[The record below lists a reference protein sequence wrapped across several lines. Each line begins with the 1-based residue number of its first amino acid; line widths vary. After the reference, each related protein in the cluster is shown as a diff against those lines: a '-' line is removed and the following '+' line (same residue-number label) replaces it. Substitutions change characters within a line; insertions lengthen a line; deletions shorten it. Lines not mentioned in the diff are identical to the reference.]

1 MSVLP
6 MKRISVIGMRKDRKA
21 ILELIQRSQAVE
33 IDMAPVEKNDGSVY
47 SKIDVSASAQL
58 FTKNADAAA
67 KALEVLNTAAP
78 EKTSLLSS
86 FEGRKEISLEEY
98 AENVKKRES
107 IMRDVQDVLRLEK
120 ELIEAKTEIPRLET
134 QIEALGPWLTLDVP
148 LSYKGTKKTAVFIGT
163 FPDEVNEEA
172 LTARIKE
179 NASDISGV
187 DVNVISSSAEI
198 SSVMIVCMKQDAN
211 AVDNALRHMNFSR
224 PPVSDAVPSKQ
235 KEQYELEIRLCNEK
249 ITALNDELAV
259 YAQKREEIKFIHDYY
274 VMRADKYQVIGD
286 LEQSKRT
293 FVLSGYIPE
302 AAAGSLEQ
310 KISSEYDACV
320 EITDPDESE
329 DVPVLLKNN
338 GFAAPVE
345 GVVESYSMPGKG
357 ELDPTMPVAIFY
369 YFMFGMMLSD
379 FAYGALMTIATA
391 VILKKFRNME
401 PGLKR
406 SMKMFCYCGIGT
418 MFSGILFGSYFGDAP
433 TVIAKEFFGVDFVIK
448 PLYVDPITNSMKVL
462 VFSFAIGIIHLF
474 AGLLINMYQAI
485 RQKRVADAIY
495 DSLFWI
501 FLVGGLIL
509 FGLTTDMVVNMFPG
523 ALTRLPDP
531 VGKVGAL
538 LAIVGAVGILLTG
551 GRESKNPVKR
561 LMKGAYALYGVTSY
575 LSDILS
581 YSRLLALGLATSVIS
596 TVFNS
601 MGQMVSEGLFHSNIF
616 GALIGIILFLVIFLI
631 GHALNMA
638 INALGAYVHANR
650 LQFVE
655 FFGKFYSG
663 GGRKFEPFAVKTKY
677 FKFKED

>member
-6 MKRISVIGMRKDRKA
+6 MKRISVVGMRKDRKA
-21 ILELIQRSQAVE
+21 ILETIQRSQAVE
-33 IDMAPVEKNDGSVY
+33 IDMTPLNRAEGDVY
-47 SKIDVSASAQL
+47 KKIDVSASAQL
-58 FTKNADAAA
+58 FTKNAESAAR
-67 KALEVLNTAAP
+67 ALEVLNSACP

-86 FEGRKEISLEEY
+86 FEGRKQISVDDF
-98 AENVKKRES
+98 AENVKKREKIMHSVQS
-107 IMRDVQDVLRLEK
+107 ILKLEK
-120 ELIEAKTEIPRLET
+120 ELNEAKSEIPRLFT

-148 LSYKGTKKTAVFIGT
+148 LSFKGTKKTAVFIGT
-163 FPDEVNEEA
+163 FPDEVNEEE
-172 LTARIKE
+172 LLSRLKE
-179 NASDISGV
+179 LAPEAEGI
-187 DVNVISSSAEI
+187 DVNIVSASADI
-198 SSVMIVCMKQDAN
+198 SSVMILCMKKDADMI
-211 AVDNALRHMNFSR
+211 DNALRHMSFQR
-224 PPVSDAVPSKQ
+224 PPVSDVVPSKQ
-235 KEQYELEIRLCNEK
+235 KEQY
-249 ITALNDELAV
+249 D
-259 YAQKREEIKFIHDYY
+259 EEIKRCDKRIEEIGQELSKYADKRDDIKFVHDYY
-274 VMRADKYQVIGD
+274 LMRADKYGVIGE
-286 LEQSKRT
+286 LEQSDRT
-293 FVLSGYIPE
+293 FLLSGYVPE
-302 AAAGSLEQ
+302 AFSAALENE
-310 KISSEYDACV
+310 ITSNFDACV
-320 EITDPDESE
+320 EITDPGQNE

-338 GFAAPVE
+338 AYASPVE

-379 FAYGALMTIATA
+379 FAYGALMTVATA
-391 VILKKFRNME
+391 LLLKKFKNME

-448 PLYVDPITNSMKVL
+448 PLYVDPISNSMKVL

-474 AGLLINMYQAI
+474 AGLILNMHQAI
-485 RQKRVADAIY
+485 KQKRIVDAIS
-495 DSLFWI
+495 DSLFWM

-509 FGLTTDMVVNMFPG
+509 YGLTTDMVVNMFPG
-523 ALTRLPDP
+523 ALTRLPGP
-531 VGKVGAL
+531 LGTLGAV
-538 LAIVGAVGILLTG
+538 LAVIGAVGILIMG

-561 LMKGAYALYGVTSY
+561 FMKGAYALYGVTGY

-601 MGQMVSEGLFHSNIF
+601 MGQMVSEGLFHSNVF

-631 GHALNMA
+631 GHSLNMA

-663 GGRKFEPFAVKTKY
+663 GGRKFSPFAVKTKY

>member
-6 MKRISVIGMRKDRKA
+6 MKRISIVGMRKDRKA
-21 ILELIQRSQAVE
+21 ILETIQRSQAVE
-33 IDMAPVEKNDGSVY
+33 IDMSPLSKTEGDIYK
-47 SKIDVSASAQL
+47 KIDVSASAQL
-58 FTKNADAAA
+58 FTKNADSAA
-67 KALEVLNTAAP
+67 KALEVLNTVCP

-86 FEGRKEISLEEY
+86 FEGRKQISVDDFT
-98 AENVKKRES
+98 ENVKNREK
-107 IMRDVQDVLRLEK
+107 ILKDVQNILKLEK
-120 ELIEAKTEIPRLET
+120 ELSEARSDIPRLFT
-134 QIEALGPWLTLDVP
+134 QIDALGPWITLDVP
-148 LSYKGTKKTAVFIGT
+148 LSFKGTKKTAAFIGT
-163 FPDEVNEEA
+163 FSDEVTEEGL
-172 LTARIKE
+172 LTRLKE
-179 NASDISGV
+179 LAPEAEGI
-187 DVNVISSSAEI
+187 DVNIISSSTDI
-198 SSVMIVCMKQDAN
+198 SSVMIVCMKKDADDL
-211 AVDNALRHMNFSR
+211 DNALRHMNFQR
-224 PPVSDAVPSKQ
+224 PPLSDMVPAKQ
-235 KEQYELEIRLCNEK
+235 KERYEEELKQCDVRIEK
-249 ITALNDELAV
+249 IEKKLEE
-259 YAQKREEIKFIHDYY
+259 YAGNREDIKFIHDYY
-274 VMRADKYQVIGD
+274 LMRADKYAVIGE
-286 LEQSKRT
+286 LEQSDRT
-293 FVLSGYIPE
+293 FLLSGYVPE
-302 AAAGSLEQ
+302 ALATSLENEITS
-310 KISSEYDACV
+310 KFDVCV
-320 EITDPDESE
+320 DITDPGPDE
-329 DVPVLLKNN
+329 DVPVLLQNN
-338 GFAAPVE
+338 GYAQPVE

-391 VILKKFRNME
+391 LILKKFKNME

-406 SMKMFCYCGIGT
+406 SMKMFCFCGIGT

-474 AGLLINMYQAI
+474 AGLILNMYQAI
-485 RQKRVADAIY
+485 KQKRIVDAVC

-509 FGLTTDMVVNMFPG
+509 YGLTTDMVVNMFPG
-523 ALTRLPDP
+523 ALTRLPAP
-531 VGKVGAL
+531 LGTFGAVI
-538 LAIVGAVGILLTG
+538 AVIGAVGILFMG

-561 LMKGAYALYGVTSY
+561 LMKGAYALYGVTGY

-601 MGQMVSEGLFHSNIF
+601 MGQMVSEGLFHSNVF
-616 GALIGIILFLVIFLI
+616 GAIIGIILFLVIFLI
-631 GHALNMA
+631 GHGLNMA

>member
-6 MKRISVIGMRKDRKA
+6 MKRISVVGMRKDRKA
-21 ILELIQRSQAVE
+21 VLETIQRSQAVE
-33 IDMAPVEKNDGSVY
+33 IDMAPLSKAEGDIYK
-47 SKIDVSASAQL
+47 KIDVSASAQL
-58 FTKNADAAA
+58 FTKNAESAAR
-67 KALEVLNTAAP
+67 ALEVLNSACP

-86 FEGRKEISLEEY
+86 FEGRKMISVDDFTK
-98 AENVKKRES
+98 NVSKREV
-107 IMRDVQDVLRLEK
+107 IMKEVQNILKLDK
-120 ELIEAKTEIPRLET
+120 ELAEAKSEIPRLET
-134 QIEALGPWLTLDVP
+134 QIDALGPWLSLDVP
-148 LSYKGTKKTAVFIGT
+148 LSFKGTKKTAAFIGT
-163 FPDEVNEEA
+163 FSDEVTEEG
-172 LTARIKE
+172 LLSRLKE
-179 NASDISGV
+179 LAPDVKGI
-187 DVNVISSSAEI
+187 DVNIISASTDI
-198 SSVMIVCMKQDAN
+198 SSVMILCMKEDAD
-211 AVDNALRHMNFSR
+211 VLDNALRHMNFQR
-224 PPVSDAVPSKQ
+224 PPLSDAVPSKQ
-235 KEQYELEIRLCNEK
+235 KEEYEEDIKKCEK
-249 ITALNDELAV
+249 RIEDIGTALEGLSD
-259 YAQKREEIKFIHDYY
+259 KREDIRFIHDYY
-274 VMRADKYQVIGD
+274 LMRADKYAVIGQ
-286 LEQSKRT
+286 LEQSERT
-293 FVLSGYIPE
+293 FLLSGFVPE
-302 AAAGSLEQ
+302 ACASSLEQ
-310 KISSEYDACV
+310 EITSKFDASV
-320 EITDPDESE
+320 EITDPDENE

-338 GFAAPVE
+338 GYAQPVE

-379 FAYGALMTIATA
+379 FAYGALMTGATA
-391 VILKKFRNME
+391 LLLKKFKNME

-474 AGLLINMYQAI
+474 AGLILNMYQAI
-485 RQKRVADAIY
+485 KQKRIVDAVC

-509 FGLTTDMVVNMFPG
+509 YGLTTDMVVNMFPG
-523 ALTRLPDP
+523 ALTRLPAP
-531 VGKVGAL
+531 LGTFGAV
-538 LAIVGAVGILLTG
+538 LAVIGAVGILFMG

-561 LMKGAYALYGVTSY
+561 LMKGAYALYGVTGY

-601 MGQMVSEGLFHSNIF
+601 MGQMVSEGLFHSNVF
-616 GALIGIILFLVIFLI
+616 GAIIGIILFLVIFLI
-631 GHALNMA
+631 GHGLNMA

>member
-6 MKRISVIGMRKDRKA
+6 MKRISVVGMRKDRKA
-21 ILELIQRSQAVE
+21 VLETIQRSQAVE
-33 IDMAPVEKNDGSVY
+33 IDMAPLSKAEGEIYK
-47 SKIDVSASAQL
+47 KIDVSASAQL
-58 FTKNADAAA
+58 FTKNAESAAR
-67 KALEVLNTAAP
+67 ALEVLNSASP

-86 FEGRKEISLEEY
+86 FEGRKMISVDDFTN
-98 AENVKKRES
+98 NVKKRET
-107 IMRDVQDVLRLEK
+107 IMKEVQNILKLDK
-120 ELIEAKTEIPRLET
+120 ELAELKSEIPRLET
-134 QIEALGPWLTLDVP
+134 QIDALGPWLTLDVP
-148 LSYKGTKKTAVFIGT
+148 LSFKGTKKTAAFIGT
-163 FPDEVNEEA
+163 FSDEISEEGLLSRLKELAPDVKG
-172 LTARIKE
+172 I
-179 NASDISGV
+179 
-187 DVNVISSSAEI
+187 DVNIISASTDI
-198 SSVMIVCMKQDAN
+198 SSVMILCMKEDAD
-211 AVDNALRHMNFSR
+211 ALDNALRHMNFQR
-224 PPVSDAVPSKQ
+224 PPLSDAVPSKQ
-235 KEQYELEIRLCNEK
+235 KEKYEEDIKKCGKRIEEIGTTLEGLS
-249 ITALNDELAV
+249 D
-259 YAQKREEIKFIHDYY
+259 KREDIKFIHDYY
-274 VMRADKYQVIGD
+274 LMRADKYAVIGQ
-286 LEQSKRT
+286 LEQSERT
-293 FVLSGYIPE
+293 FLLSGFVPE
-302 AAAGSLEQ
+302 VCASSLEQ
-310 KISSEYDACV
+310 EITSNFDACV
-320 EITDPDESE
+320 EITDPDEND
-329 DVPVLLKNN
+329 DVPVLLQNN
-338 GFAAPVE
+338 AYAQPVE

-379 FAYGALMTIATA
+379 FAYGALMTGATA
-391 VILKKFRNME
+391 FILKKFKNME

-474 AGLLINMYQAI
+474 AGLILNMYQAI
-485 RQKRVADAIY
+485 KQKRIVDAVC

-509 FGLTTDMVVNMFPG
+509 YGLTTDMVVNMFPG
-523 ALTRLPDP
+523 ALTRLPAP
-531 VGKVGAL
+531 LGTFGAVF
-538 LAIVGAVGILLTG
+538 AVIGAVGILFMG

-561 LMKGAYALYGVTSY
+561 LMKGAYALYGVTGY

-601 MGQMVSEGLFHSNIF
+601 MGQMVSEGLFHSNVF
-616 GALIGIILFLVIFLI
+616 GAIIGIILFLVIFLI
-631 GHALNMA
+631 GHGLNMA